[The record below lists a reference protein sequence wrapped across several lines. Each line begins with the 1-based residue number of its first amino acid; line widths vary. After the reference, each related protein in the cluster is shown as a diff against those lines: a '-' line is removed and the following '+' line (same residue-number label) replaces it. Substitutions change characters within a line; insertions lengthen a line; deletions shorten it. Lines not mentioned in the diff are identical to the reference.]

1 MIVGSGLIANAF
13 IQYTSVLDDVC
24 IYAAGVSNSSCLDE
38 DEFARER
45 QRLQLAIGNA
55 GRRVFVYFSTCSID
69 DPWSRTT
76 RYVAHKRDM
85 ESLVRAHAP
94 FLIVRLPQ
102 VAGRTPNPHTLLNHL
117 YARIRRSERFDLWHR
132 ASRNVINVD
141 DVASLAVDL
150 LLHERARSETIN
162 IANPNN
168 STMTEIVRTLEHIT
182 QRRAICNLLDRGGE
196 YMIDTSRIEASI
208 QRCKIRF
215 DETYLLRT
223 LTKFYA

>member
-1 MIVGSGLIANAF
+1 
-13 IQYTSVLDDVC
+13 
-24 IYAAGVSNSSCLDE
+24 
-38 DEFARER
+38 
-45 QRLQLAIGNA
+45 
-55 GRRVFVYFSTCSID
+55 
-69 DPWSRTT
+69 
-76 RYVAHKRDM
+76 
-85 ESLVRAHAP
+85 
-94 FLIVRLPQ
+94 
-102 VAGRTPNPHTLLNHL
+102 
-117 YARIRRSERFDLWHR
+117 
-132 ASRNVINVD
+132 VINVD

-196 YMIDTSRIEASI
+196 YTIDTSRIEASI

>member
-1 MIVGSGLIANAF
+1 
-13 IQYTSVLDDVC
+13 
-24 IYAAGVSNSSCLDE
+24 
-38 DEFARER
+38 
-45 QRLQLAIGNA
+45 
-55 GRRVFVYFSTCSID
+55 
-69 DPWSRTT
+69 
-76 RYVAHKRDM
+76 M

-94 FLIVRLPQ
+94 FLIIRLPQ

-117 YARIRRSERFDLWHR
+117 HARIRRSERFDLWHR

>member
-13 IQYTSVLDDVC
+13 VQHASALDDVC

-55 GRRVFVYFSTCSID
+55 GRKVFVYFSTCSID

-85 ESLVRAHAP
+85 ESLVRTHAP
-94 FLIVRLPQ
+94 FLIIRLPQ

-132 ASRNVINVD
+132 ASRNVIDVD

-150 LLHERARSETIN
+150 LLHERTRSETIN

-168 STMTEIVRTLEHIT
+168 STMTEIVRTLEQIA

-196 YMIDTSRIEASI
+196 YTIDSSRIEASI